1 MMSPSLLSLL
11 LLLLSISSS
20 SSQPPDELRSL
31 LEFKKGIHSDPSG
44 LLSSWTVPASPS
56 AAAGSSPGSCPAAF
70 HGVSCS
76 PSGSVLSISLPSL
89 NLSGEL
95 HFATLLPLRSLFSL
109 SLPSN
114 SLSGRL
120 PPSLFSLPSL
130 QFLDLSSNLF
140 YGPIP
145 SRLSQLASLSHLNL
159 SHNNL
164 SGGFPSSLRN
174 LPQLQTLDLR
184 SNSLSGDISVLI
196 SELRSARHLDLSNNR
211 FSGSLDVDSRNLSGL
226 VDGVNYVNI
235 SGNELNGGFFSKDSM
250 KLFRNLEVLDLGFN
264 KLNGELPEMDSLPK
278 LRVLRAGNNQLFGSL
293 PEGLFE
299 TGVPLEE
306 LDLSGNGFTG
316 FIANINSTSLK
327 ILNLSSNSIS
337 GSLPAKF
344 GSCTLVDLSN
354 NMLSGDLNVM
364 KSWENELE
372 VIDLSSN
379 VLSGSFPNDMP
390 QFESLTAIKM
400 RNNSLVGSLPS
411 ILGSYPKLSVV
422 DFSLNKLTGSI
433 SPSFF
438 TLKSLTHLNLSGNH
452 FTETL
457 PLQRLHSAELGT
469 LSLSSQL
476 EILDL
481 SNNSLSGILPPEVGN
496 FKRLKFLNLGKNALS
511 GGLPAEINKLTGL
524 EYLDLSNNH
533 FNGEI
538 PNVVL
543 PSLKVLNMSLNNLQG
558 PVPEN
563 LRRFPSTSFRPG
575 NVLLVFADGTTGG
588 DDNSGLPE
596 GGAQHHGVKLRVRIA
611 LIFGSIGFVLLIIFV
626 FMAFFMT
633 RTEVCGRKGFR
644 VQIPG
649 REVNLGRFNRPNM
662 FKSSKDDAAPVS
674 MSFSN
679 DHLLTSASR
688 SMSAQKELLTETVD
702 YGFSDSRDG
711 CSEPVK
717 LDSQELGPSTTER
730 SSFPG
735 VMMPSPHFVDP
746 RMSEQPVMLEV
757 YSPDRLA
764 GELFFLDGSSIF
776 TAEELSRA
784 PAEVLG
790 RSSHGTSY
798 KATLDSGQLLSV
810 KWLRVGL
817 FKHKKEFAKEARKI
831 GAIRHPNIISW
842 RAYYW
847 GPREQERLIIADFI
861 YGDSLA
867 LYLHESTP
875 RRYSMLSVRQRLKIA
890 IDVAR
895 CLYYLHF
902 ERNLP
907 HGNLKPTNILLTGPE
922 LTARLMDYGLHRL
935 MTPSG
940 TAEQILNLGAL
951 GYRAPELATT
961 NKPLPS
967 FKADVYAFGVI
978 LMEMLTR
985 RSAGDIISGQSSAV
999 DLTDWVRM
1007 CVTEGRGT
1015 DCYDRD
1021 IAGLEE
1027 APRVM
1032 DELLAVSLKCILP
1045 VNERPNIKTVF
1056 EDLCSITM

>member
-1 MMSPSLLSLL
+1 MSSSLLSLL

-20 SSQPPDELRSL
+20 FSQPPDELRSL

-44 LLSSWTVPASPS
+44 LLSSWSAPVSPS
-56 AAAGSSPGSCPAAF
+56 AAAGSAPGACPAAF

-76 PSGSVLSISLPSL
+76 PSGSVVSISLPSL

-95 HFATLLPLRSLFSL
+95 HLATLLPLRSLLSL

-130 QFLDLSSNLF
+130 QHLDLSSNLF
-140 YGPIP
+140 YGPVP
-145 SRLSQLASLSHLNL
+145 ARLSQLSSLSHLNL
-159 SHNNL
+159 SHNRL
-164 SGGFPSSLRN
+164 IGGFPSALRN

-184 SNSLSGDISVLI
+184 SNGFWGDVGVLI
-196 SELRSARHLDLSNNR
+196 SELRSAQHLDLSGNR
-211 FSGSLDVDSRNLSGL
+211 FSGGLDVDSGNLSGL
-226 VDGVNYVNI
+226 ANGAKYVNI
-235 SGNELNGGFFSKDSM
+235 SGNELNGGFFSRDSM
-250 KLFRNLEVLDLGFN
+250 KLFQNLEVLDLGFN
-264 KLNGELPEMDSLPK
+264 KLSGELPEMESLPR
-278 LRVLRAGNNQLFGSL
+278 LRLLRAGNNQLFGSL
-293 PEGLFE
+293 PEGLL
-299 TGVPLEE
+299 GRAVSLEE

-316 FIANINSTSLK
+316 FIDNVNFTSLK
-327 ILNLSSNSIS
+327 ILNLSSNALS

-344 GSCTLVDLSN
+344 GSCKLVDLSN

-372 VIDLSSN
+372 FIDLSSN
-379 VLSGSFPNDMP
+379 SLSGSFPNDMP
-390 QFESLTAIKM
+390 QFESLTAIRI
-400 RNNSLVGSLPS
+400 RNNSLVGLLPS
-411 ILGSYPKLSVV
+411 VLGSYPKLSVV
-422 DFSLNKLTGSI
+422 DFSLNKLTGPI
-433 SPSFF
+433 LPSFF
-438 TLKSLTHLNLSGNH
+438 SLKSLTHLNLSGNQ

-457 PLQRLHSAELGT
+457 PLQSLHSAELET
-469 LSLSSQL
+469 LSSSTSSQL

-481 SNNSLSGILPPEVGN
+481 SNNSLSGTLPPEVGN
-496 FKRLKFLNLGKNALS
+496 FKRLKLLNLGKNSLS
-511 GGLPAEINKLTGL
+511 GELPDEINKLTGL

-533 FNGEI
+533 FNGDI
-538 PNVVL
+538 PEMQL
-543 PSLKVLNMSLNNLQG
+543 PSLKVLNMSLNDLQG
-558 PVPEN
+558 HIPKN
-563 LRRFPSTSFRPG
+563 LRRFPSTSFCPG
-575 NVLLVFADGTTGG
+575 NVLLVFGDGTPPG
-588 DDNSGLPE
+588 DNSGLPDN
-596 GGAQHHGVKLRVRIA
+596 GARHHQKSHVRIA
-611 LIFGSIGFVLLIIFV
+611 LIFGSIGIILLIIFV
-626 FMAFFMT
+626 SVAFFMT
-633 RTEVCGRKGFR
+633 RRKGFR

-649 REVNLGRFNRPNM
+649 RDVNQRSNM
-662 FKSSKDDAAPVS
+662 FKSPKDDSAPVS

-688 SMSAQKELLTETVD
+688 SMSAQKELLTETVE
-702 YGFSDSRDG
+702 YGFSDSKDG
-711 CSEPVK
+711 GSESVK
-717 LDSQELGPSTTER
+717 LDLQELAPPTTE
-730 SSFPG
+730 SNSFPG
-735 VMMPSPHFVDP
+735 VMMSSHVVDP
-746 RMSEQPVMLEV
+746 LMSEQPAMLEV

-764 GELFFLDGSSIF
+764 GELFFLDGSSMF
-776 TAEELSRA
+776 TAGELSCA

-798 KATLDSGQLLSV
+798 KATLDNGQLLSV

-817 FKHKKEFAKEARKI
+817 VKHKKEFAKEARKI

-847 GPREQERLIIADFI
+847 GPREQERLIIADYI

-875 RRYSMLSVRQRLKIA
+875 RRYSKLSVRQRLKIA
-890 IDVAR
+890 IDVTR
-895 CLYYLHF
+895 CLLHLHC
-902 ERNLP
+902 ERSLP

-951 GYRAPELATT
+951 GYRAPELAAT
-961 NKPLPS
+961 NKPFPS

-985 RSAGDIISGQSSAV
+985 RSAGDIISGQLGAV

-1007 CVTEGRGT
+1007 CATEGRGT
-1015 DCYDRD
+1015 DCFDRD

-1032 DELLAVSLKCILP
+1032 DKLLAVSLKCILP